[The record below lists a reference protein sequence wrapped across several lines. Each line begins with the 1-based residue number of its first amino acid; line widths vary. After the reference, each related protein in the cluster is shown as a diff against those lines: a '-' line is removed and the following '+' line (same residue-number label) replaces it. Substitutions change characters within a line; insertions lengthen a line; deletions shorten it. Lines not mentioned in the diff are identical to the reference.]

1 MSSDLNPA
9 QAGEQNPRM
18 TERRLMLGVGVGA
31 TVLIPSWLR
40 PAIAWAA
47 TRHAHHR
54 RLLHDPSSA
63 LHREAPLVMLDP
75 GHGGK
80 DPGAIGVAGTY
91 EKHVALAAA
100 YDLKRRLEASGRYR
114 VAMTRSTDRF
124 IPLED
129 RVAIAQDRGA
139 ALFVSMHADSVP
151 DHAVRGASVYT
162 LSSNASDRQTAG
174 LAIRENSADR
184 FAGPGFKGVSP
195 AVARILASLVGR
207 ETRIGSARL
216 QQDMVANLGR
226 SIELL
231 PRPARHAAFVV
242 LKSAEIPS
250 VLVEMG
256 FMSNYKDESELRQQ
270 GHRDRITQSMADAVD
285 AWYVAQRT
293 ARMAG

>member
-1 MSSDLNPA
+1 MTDAPEDSNA
-9 QAGEQNPRM
+9 RM
-18 TERRLMLGVGVGA
+18 MERRLMLSLGVGA
-31 TVLIPSWLR
+31 TVLLPSWLR

-47 TRHAHHR
+47 SKHR
-54 RLLHDPSSA
+54 LHTLHETPQPLLKN
-63 LHREAPLVMLDP
+63 APLIMLDP

-91 EKHVALAAA
+91 EKHIALASAHA
-100 YDLKRRLEASGRYR
+100 LKRRLEASGRYR
-114 VAMTRSTDRF
+114 VAMTRSSDHF

-129 RVAIAQDRGA
+129 RVAIAQDHGA
-139 ALFVSMHADSVP
+139 DLFVSMHADSIP
-151 DHAVRGASVYT
+151 DPAVRGASVYT
-162 LSSNASDRQTAG
+162 LSSDASDRQTAG
-174 LAIRENSADR
+174 LAQRENSSDR
-184 FAGPGFKGVSP
+184 FAGPHFKGVSP

-216 QQDMVANLGR
+216 QQDMVANLGGE
-226 SIELL
+226 IDML

-270 GHRDRITQSMADAVD
+270 GHRDRITLAMTNAVD
-285 AWYVAQRT
+285 AWYVARQS

>member
-1 MSSDLNPA
+1 MTDEPD
-9 QAGEQNPRM
+9 EPNPRM
-18 TERRLMLGVGVGA
+18 AERRLLLSLGVSA
-31 TVLIPSWLR
+31 TVLIPTWLR
-40 PAIAWAA
+40 PAVAWAA
-47 TRHAHHR
+47 ER
-54 RLLHDPSSA
+54 RA
-63 LHREAPLVMLDP
+63 LHRHTLLARPAPGDAPLIMLDP

-80 DPGAIGVAGTY
+80 DPGAIGIAGTY
-91 EKHVALAAA
+91 EKHIALISAHE
-100 YDLKRRLEASGRYR
+100 LKTRLEATGRYR

-139 ALFVSMHADSVP
+139 HLFVSMHADSIP

-162 LSSNASDRQTAG
+162 LSSTASDAQTAI
-174 LAIRENSADR
+174 LAQRENSSDR
-184 FAGPGFKGVSP
+184 FAGPGFKGISP

-216 QQDMVANLGR
+216 QSTMVTQLATETDMLT
-226 SIELL
+226 
-231 PRPARHAAFVV
+231 RPARHAAFVV

-256 FMSNYKDESELRQQ
+256 FMSNYKDESLLRQVA
-270 GHRDRITQSMADAVD
+270 HRDRITLAMKNAVD
-285 AWYVAQRT
+285 AWYIAQKT

>member
-1 MSSDLNPA
+1 MTDLPDDPD
-9 QAGEQNPRM
+9 PRM
-18 TERRLMLGVGVGA
+18 TERRLMLSLGVGA

-40 PAIAWAA
+40 PAIARAA
-47 TRHAHHR
+47 EKHR
-54 RLLHDPSSA
+54 LHK
-63 LHREAPLVMLDP
+63 LREAPKTPLKNAPLIMLDP

-91 EKHVALAAA
+91 EKHIALASAHA
-100 YDLKRRLEASGRYR
+100 LKQRLEASGRYR
-114 VAMTRSTDRF
+114 VEMTRAKDFF

-129 RVAIAQDRGA
+129 RVSLAQDRGA
-139 ALFVSMHADSVP
+139 DLFVSMHADSIP
-151 DHAVRGASVYT
+151 DPSVRGASVYT
-162 LSSNASDRQTAG
+162 LSSDASDRQTAG
-174 LAIRENSADR
+174 LAQRENSSDR
-184 FAGPGFKGVSP
+184 FAGPHFKGVSP

-207 ETRIGSARL
+207 ETRVGSAQL
-216 QQDMVANLGR
+216 QQDMVSNLGNQ
-226 SIELL
+226 IELL

-270 GHRDRITQSMADAVD
+270 AHRDRITLAMKNAVD
-285 AWYVAQRT
+285 AWYVARQS

>member
-1 MSSDLNPA
+1 MTDEL
-9 QAGEQNPRM
+9 NPRM
-18 TERRLMLGVGVGA
+18 TERRLLLGLGVSA

-47 TRHAHHR
+47 TKHH
-54 RLLHDPSSA
+54 HHHHTMPA
-63 LHREAPLVMLDP
+63 APAPLVMLDA

-91 EKHVALAAA
+91 EKHVALDAAH
-100 YDLKRRLEASGRYR
+100 DLKRRLEATGRYR
-114 VAMTRSTDRF
+114 VAMTRATDRF

-129 RVAIAQDRGA
+129 RVGLAQDHGA
-139 ALFVSMHADSVP
+139 DLFVSMHADSVP
-151 DHAVRGASVYT
+151 DHSVRGASVYT
-162 LSSNASDRQTAG
+162 LSSNASDRQSAG

-184 FAGPGFKGVSP
+184 FAGHGFKGVSP

-207 ETRIGSARL
+207 ETRIGSAHL
-216 QQDMVANLGR
+216 QQDMVDNLAQN
-226 SIELL
+226 IEML

-242 LKSAEIPS
+242 LQSTEIPS

-256 FMSNYKDESELRQQ
+256 FMSNYNDESALRQQ
-270 GHRDRITQSMADAVD
+270 AHRARITQSMTDAVD
-285 AWYVAQRT
+285 AWYVARAS

>member
-1 MSSDLNPA
+1 MTDEPTASHVRMS
-9 QAGEQNPRM
+9 
-18 TERRLMLGVGVGA
+18 ERRLLLSLGVSA
-31 TVLIPSWLR
+31 TVLIPAWLR
-40 PAIAWAA
+40 PAIARAA
-47 TRHAHHR
+47 SKHELHQKQLLAKTR
-54 RLLHDPSSA
+54 PSD
-63 LHREAPLVMLDP
+63 APLIMLDP

-91 EKHVALAAA
+91 EKHIALMAAHE
-100 YDLKRRLEASGRYR
+100 LKKRLEASGRYR
-114 VAMTRSTDRF
+114 VAMTRSRDIF

-139 ALFVSMHADSVP
+139 HLFVSMHADSIP
-151 DHAVRGASVYT
+151 DHSVRGASVYT
-162 LSSNASDRQTAG
+162 LSSNASDKQTAI
-174 LAIRENSADR
+174 LAQRENSSDR

-216 QQDMVANLGR
+216 QQDMVESLA
-226 SIELL
+226 SQTDLL
-231 PRPARHAAFVV
+231 NQPARHAAFVV

-256 FMSNYKDESELRQQ
+256 FMSNYKDESALRQV
-270 GHRDRITQSMADAVD
+270 GHRQRITLAMQNAVD
-285 AWYVAQRT
+285 AWYIAQKS